1 MTEKK
6 NRRKKRL
13 WQGVFVSAVSAVT
26 IVFVIIGLLFW
37 LRPTRSYVEKRDL
50 AKLPTLTLDGLWN
63 GDFFDKVSTWYSETY
78 PARDA
83 LLTAHSNLEQAYGIR
98 TTTIVNQS
106 NAKGDEIPDAG
117 TTVAPAPLIVDD
129 GSDKTDAS
137 AETQASASSGTSA
150 AASSE
155 KAQEDPSGTSAG
167 TSAVASSA
175 ATSSAAAEEPAQTE
189 DHAITVTP
197 ETAGEILIANGTGF
211 EMFYFNQAG
220 SDAYASMVNT
230 VRSKLPASTT
240 VYDIIV
246 PNSSGV
252 CLSEDV
258 QKQVGVSDQK
268 KAIDYTY
275 SRIDP
280 SVKTVPTFDTLK
292 SHNGE
297 YIFFRTDHHWTQL
310 GAYYTYRDFCKAKGI
325 TPHEKSEY
333 KTASYPDFLG
343 SFYSSSGQSPAL
355 AANPD
360 TVEVFIPIATNTFTF
375 TSKDGKQ
382 TKWNIVRDVSGY
394 KSGQKYSAFIGG
406 DQPFSVIDNPNISD
420 GTSCVLIKESYG
432 NAFAPFLTDHYDK
445 VYIVD
450 YRYYKDDLTAFV
462 KENNVTD
469 VILLN
474 NDQFLLVKRSADI
487 NALFK

>member
-1 MTEKK
+1 MIDKRE
-6 NRRKKRL
+6 RKKRKL
-13 WQGVFVSAVSAVT
+13 WQGIFLSAVGAAV
-26 IVFVIIGLLFW
+26 IVFAVIGLMFW
-37 LRPTRSYVEKRDL
+37 ARPTRSYVEKRDL
-50 AKLPTLTLDGLWN
+50 ASLPKLTMEGLWN
-63 GDFFDKVSTWYSETY
+63 GDYFDKVSTWYSETY

-98 TTTIVNQS
+98 TMTIVNQA
-106 NAKGDEIPDAG
+106 NAKGDDIPDANTG
-117 TTVAPAPLIVDD
+117 VAPAPLIVDD
-129 GSDKTDAS
+129 KTSAAKTS
-137 AETQASASSGTSA
+137 AETSSATSQKT
-150 AASSE
+150 E
-155 KAQEDPSGTSAG
+155 PSGTSQA
-167 TSAVASSA
+167 TSSASSA
-175 ATSSAAAEEPAQTE
+175 APEEPAQTE

-197 ETAGEILIANGTGF
+197 ETAGEILIADGTGF

-220 SDAYASMVNT
+220 SDAYASMINT

-240 VYDIIV
+240 LYDIIV
-246 PNSSGV
+246 PNSSGI

-268 KAIDYTY
+268 KAIEYTY

-280 SVKTVPTFDTLK
+280 SVKTVPTFESLK
-292 SHNGE
+292 NHNGE
-297 YIFFRTDHHWTQL
+297 YIYFRTDHHWTQL

-325 TPHEKSEY
+325 TPHN
-333 KTASYPDFLG
+333 KTDYQTAAYPDFLG

-375 TSKDGKQ
+375 TTKDGTQ
-382 TKWNIVRDVSGY
+382 TKWDIVHDVSDY
-394 KSGQKYSAFIGG
+394 KSGQKYSAFIAG

-462 KENNVTD
+462 KDNNVTD
-469 VILLN
+469 VIFLN
-474 NDQFLLVKRSADI
+474 NDQFLLVKRSADM